1 MSLFVNI
8 TLLLIISFFEWI
20 ANIGKVQGE
29 KNQRKTMERDFI
41 ILDMNPTGN
50 ISDLNPSNNSNG
62 GHDHGYDQGYEDG
75 GEW

>member
-8 TLLLIISFFEWI
+8 TLLLIINFFEWI
-20 ANIGKVQGE
+20 ANIGKVQRE
-29 KNQRKTMERDFI
+29 KNQKKTMERDFI

-50 ISDLNPSNNSNG
+50 MKDLNTHHSDECC
-62 GHDHGYDQGYEDG
+62 DHGYDQGYEDG